1 MNLFRGAALT
11 SGFSHVHLLIFLCL
25 LKQFDPFCS
34 TILAG
39 GQSSLM
45 LLCPTKLCIK
55 EGSQGWS
62 PWCTC
67 YMIEFDMVNFVETLV
82 MRVPSLVCVSSCC
95 FPIRFH
101 GTFIIMNLAQNVLY
115 VLSMCV
121 CVCVCVCVRVC
132 SHDIVAKRYV
142 ATHYQTHN
150 ANKHSFRSPP
160 LGVMNFKR
168 NLRRDNCTR
177 HWSMGC
183 WAVGRLFANFQ
194 ALWSWD
200 TLLPGMGERN
210 NMERLYRLYMTPYG
224 LLWSSGHA
232 SWTSSVSKSMSL
244 RWTDL
249 VARCGLW
256 YGWLLKWDF
265 KHLKRGS

>member
-1 MNLFRGAALT
+1 MCQSVCVCVCVCVELLKRSKTCTSITLAIFWQYMNLFRGAALT

-115 VLSMCV
+115 VLSKCV
-121 CVCVCVCVRVC
+121 SCGGCPTRCHRAGASTPCNSC
-132 SHDIVAKRYV
+132 
-142 ATHYQTHN
+142 
-150 ANKHSFRSPP
+150 
-160 LGVMNFKR
+160 LGESMIGR
-168 NLRRDNCTR
+168 N
-177 HWSMGC
+177 
-183 WAVGRLFANFQ
+183 
-194 ALWSWD
+194 
-200 TLLPGMGERN
+200 
-210 NMERLYRLYMTPYG
+210 
-224 LLWSSGHA
+224 
-232 SWTSSVSKSMSL
+232 
-244 RWTDL
+244 
-249 VARCGLW
+249 
-256 YGWLLKWDF
+256 
-265 KHLKRGS
+265 